1 MLLIYLST
9 YNMKTTYYRECRV
22 KNLIL
27 GILLSIFALNPIL
40 AAQSTSEEAFPDVGQ
55 GGNLSQRSNDIKAQ
69 VIQLNRDLF
78 LLEED
83 LLHPASTRL
92 ALYVSLDFGSFFK
105 LESVKLKLD
114 DKPITSFLYTLKDI
128 ESLKR
133 GAIHPVYQGNIATG
147 EHELVAFFTGI
158 GTHGRPYKRA
168 VSLKFEKKDGE
179 KSFEIQIADD
189 TATQQPKFNIKTWN

>member
-1 MLLIYLST
+1 M
-9 YNMKTTYYRECRV
+9 
-22 KNLIL
+22 
-27 GILLSIFALNPIL
+27 LLSIFALSPIV
-40 AAQSTSEEAFPDVGQ
+40 AAQSSATTGQ
-55 GGNLSQRSNDIKAQ
+55 DGNLSQRSNDIKAR

-92 ALYVSLDFGSFFK
+92 ALYVSLDFGSFFT

-114 DKPITSFLYTLKDI
+114 GKDITSFLYTLKDI
-128 ESLKR
+128 EALKR

-158 GTHGRPYKRA
+158 GSHGRPYKRA
-168 VSLKFEKKDGE
+168 VSLKFEKDDVE
-179 KSFEIQIADD
+179 KSFEIKIADD
-189 TATQQPKFNIKTWN
+189 TATQQPKFNIKAWN